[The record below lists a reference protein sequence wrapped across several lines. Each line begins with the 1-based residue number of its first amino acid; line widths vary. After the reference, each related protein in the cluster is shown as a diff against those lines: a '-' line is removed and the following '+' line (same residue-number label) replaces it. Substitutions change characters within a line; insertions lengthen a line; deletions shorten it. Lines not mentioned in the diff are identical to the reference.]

1 MNASRRNL
9 LLAGAALGLSL
20 IGVVGCQRSVA
31 AGNPKS
37 AAPQP
42 PEIPVVRAEI
52 QSTPDAL
59 GFSGRIESVH
69 RIEIRPRVT
78 GPLTA
83 VHYRE
88 GETVTAGAPLFEI
101 DARPYR
107 ARRDQHA
114 AETARTQA
122 AVVLSQQELV
132 RAQKLRASAAISAEE
147 LERKTAEAAAA
158 EAMRQAAQA
167 ALAAAELD
175 LEFTVVRA
183 PVDGQ
188 VGRVLLTVGNVA
200 SAHSSVLAT
209 LVSVDPM
216 RVRFAV
222 DEATLQRVSNMKS
235 TATVKLGITG
245 LAREFTGELDYIAPT
260 VDAATGTA
268 EVRATIRRHDG
279 VLRDG
284 LFARVQLLVPAE
296 ASHVIV
302 PEAAIGAEQG
312 TRYVLVADAEGKL
325 IQRPVTLGSRFG
337 AKRAITAG
345 VEAGE
350 NIVIAGLQ
358 FLRPG
363 MVIRPLIPAGKPLA
377 QASTR

>member
-1 MNASRRNL
+1 MNASRRTF
-9 LLAGAALGLSL
+9 LLAGAALSLSL
-20 IGVVGCQRSVA
+20 ITAAGCGRSVA
-31 AGNPKS
+31 AANTKA

-42 PEIPVVRAEI
+42 PEIPVVRAEV

-59 GFSGRIESVH
+59 AFSGRIESVH

-88 GETVTAGAPLFEI
+88 GETVSAGAALFEI
-101 DARPYR
+101 DARPYQ

-114 AETARTQA
+114 AEAARAQA
-122 AVVLSQQELV
+122 AVVLAQQELA

-158 EAMRQAAQA
+158 EAVRQGAQA
-167 ALAAAELD
+167 SLAAAELD

-183 PVDGQ
+183 PVGGQ
-188 VGRVLLTVGNVA
+188 VGRALLTVGNVA
-200 SAHSSVLAT
+200 TANASVLAT

-216 RVRFAV
+216 RVRFAI
-222 DEATLQRVSNMKS
+222 DEGTLQRVTNLKS
-235 TATVKLGITG
+235 TAAVKLGVTG
-245 LAREFTGELDYIAPT
+245 LARDFSGELDYIAPA

-279 VLRDG
+279 LLRDG

-312 TRYVLVADAEGKL
+312 SRYVLVADADGKL

-345 VEAGE
+345 VEPGE
-350 NIVIAGLQ
+350 NIVVAGLQ

-363 MVIRPLIPAGKPLA
+363 MVIRPLVPMGKPLA
-377 QASTR
+377 QATN

>member
-1 MNASRRNL
+1 MNASRHTL
-9 LLAGAALGLSL
+9 LLAGAALSLSL
-20 IGVVGCQRSVA
+20 FTAVGCQRSVA
-31 AGNPKS
+31 GGDANG
-37 AAPQP
+37 ATPQP
-42 PEIPVVRAEI
+42 PEIPVVRAEV
-52 QSTPDAL
+52 QSAPDAL
-59 GFSGRIESVH
+59 AFSGRIESVH
-69 RIEIRPRVT
+69 RIDIRPRVT
-78 GPLTA
+78 GSLTA

-107 ARRDQHA
+107 ARRDQHTAEA
-114 AETARTQA
+114 ARAQA

-158 EAMRQAAQA
+158 EAVRQAAQA

-183 PVDGQ
+183 PVGGQ
-188 VGRVLLTVGNVA
+188 VGRSLLTIGNVVNA
-200 SAHSSVLAT
+200 NASVLAT

-216 RVRFAV
+216 RVRFAI

-235 TATVKLGITG
+235 SASVKLGVTG
-245 LAREFTGELDYIAPT
+245 LSRDFTGELDYISPL
-260 VDAATGTA
+260 VDASTGTA

-279 VLRDG
+279 LLRDG
-284 LFARVQLLVPAE
+284 LFARIQLLLPADV
-296 ASHVIV
+296 SHVIV

-312 TRYVLVADAEGKL
+312 TRYVLIADSEGKL

-337 AKRAITAG
+337 AKRAVTAG
-345 VEAGE
+345 VEPGE

-363 MVIRPLIPAGKPLA
+363 MVIRPLPPASKPLA
-377 QASTR
+377 QATN

>member
-1 MNASRRNL
+1 MNASRRTL
-9 LLAGAALGLSL
+9 LLAGVTLGVSL
-20 IGVVGCQRSVA
+20 IVAAGCQRSVA
-31 AGNPKS
+31 ASNTKGS
-37 AAPQP
+37 APQP
-42 PEIPVVRAEI
+42 PEIPVVRAEA
-52 QSTPDAL
+52 QSTPDAFA
-59 GFSGRIESVH
+59 FSGRIESVH
-69 RIEIRPRVT
+69 RIEIRSRVT

-88 GETVTAGAPLFEI
+88 GQFVTAGAPLFEI

-107 ARRDQHA
+107 ARRNQKA
-114 AETARTQA
+114 AEAAHAQA
-122 AVVLSQQELV
+122 AMVLSQQELT
-132 RAQKLRASAAISAEE
+132 RAQTLRASAAISIEE
-147 LERKTAEAAAA
+147 TERKTAEAAAA
-158 EAMRQAAQA
+158 EAALQAAQA
-167 ALAAAELD
+167 ELAIAELD

-188 VGRVLLTVGNVA
+188 VGRSLLTVGNIA
-200 SAHSSVLAT
+200 TANNSVLAT

-216 RVRFAV
+216 RVRFAI
-222 DEATLQRVSNMKS
+222 DETMLHRVSNLKAS
-235 TATVKLGITG
+235 AVVRLVVSG
-245 LAREFTGELDYIAPT
+245 LSRGFNGELDYISPT

-268 EVRATIRRHDG
+268 EVRATIQRHDG
-279 VLRDG
+279 LLRDG

-312 TRYVLVADAEGKL
+312 QRYVLVADAEGKL
-325 IQRPVTLGSRFG
+325 IQRPVLLGSRFG

-345 VEAGE
+345 VEPGE

-363 MVIRPLIPAGKPLA
+363 MVIRPLGPVSKPLA
-377 QASTR
+377 QATN

>member
-1 MNASRRNL
+1 MNASRRTL
-9 LLAGAALGLSL
+9 LFAGAALAFSL
-20 IGVVGCQRSVA
+20 IIAAGCQRSVA
-31 AGNPKS
+31 SGNTKG
-37 AAPQP
+37 AAPLP
-42 PEIPVVRAEI
+42 PEIPVVRAET
-52 QSTPDAL
+52 QSMPDAIA
-59 GFSGRIESVH
+59 FSGQIESVH

-83 VHYRE
+83 IHYRE
-88 GETVTAGAPLFEI
+88 GETVSAGTPLFEF
-101 DARPYR
+101 DPRPYR

-114 AETARTQA
+114 AEAARAQA
-122 AVVLSQQELV
+122 AEVLSQQELA

-158 EAMRQAAQA
+158 EAARRAAQA
-167 ALAAAELD
+167 SFVAAELD
-175 LEFTVVRA
+175 VEFTVVRA
-183 PVDGQ
+183 PVGGQ
-188 VGRVLLTVGNVA
+188 VGRALLTVGNVA
-200 SAHSSVLAT
+200 TANASVLAT

-216 RVRFAV
+216 RVRFAI
-222 DEATLQRVSNMKS
+222 DEATLQRISTLKSNP
-235 TATVKLGITG
+235 AVKLGVTG
-245 LAREFTGELDYIAPT
+245 LSRDFTGELDYIAPF

-279 VLRDG
+279 LLRDG
-284 LFARVQLLVPAE
+284 LFARVQLLVPAD

-312 TRYVLVADAEGKL
+312 TRYVLVANAEGKL
-325 IQRPVTLGSRFG
+325 IQRPVTLGARFG

-345 VEAGE
+345 VDAGE

-363 MVIRPLIPAGKPLA
+363 MVIRPLMAMSKPLA
-377 QASTR
+377 QATN